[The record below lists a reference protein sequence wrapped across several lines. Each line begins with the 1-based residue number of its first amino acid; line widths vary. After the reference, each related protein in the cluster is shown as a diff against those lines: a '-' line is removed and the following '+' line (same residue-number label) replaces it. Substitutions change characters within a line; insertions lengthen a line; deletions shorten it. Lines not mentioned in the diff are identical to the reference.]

1 MLSKSKGQIL
11 HVAATMHVLFHIN
24 EPLNIPAIIGE
35 DAVKASEN
43 FVQVCL
49 QNAAY
54 LAGRGDIKDA
64 VDDIQH
70 SKPPD

>member
-1 MLSKSKGQIL
+1 
-11 HVAATMHVLFHIN
+11 MHVLFHIN
-24 EPLNIPAIIGE
+24 EPLNIPEIIGE

-64 VDDIQH
+64 VDDIQC
-70 SKPPD
+70 SKPPESRFYK

>member
-1 MLSKSKGQIL
+1 
-11 HVAATMHVLFHIN
+11 MHVLFHIN
-24 EPLNIPAIIGE
+24 EPLNIPAIIEE
-35 DAVKASEN
+35 DAVKVSEN

-64 VDDIQH
+64 VDDIQR
-70 SKPPD
+70 SKPPDSCF